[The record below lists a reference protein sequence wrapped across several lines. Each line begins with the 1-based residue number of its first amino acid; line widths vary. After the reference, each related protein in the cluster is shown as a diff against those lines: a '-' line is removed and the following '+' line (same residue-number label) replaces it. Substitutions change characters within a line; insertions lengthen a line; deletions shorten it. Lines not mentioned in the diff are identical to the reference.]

1 MNRITAPQRRE
12 AAREDTFWAV
22 AGIACLIA
30 LAVAFVV
37 ADGIA
42 RAFERPD
49 GCRSLSAHECTAYH
63 QERTPK

>member
-1 MNRITAPQRRE
+1 MTRFTAPQRSPE
-12 AAREDTFWAV
+12 AREDVFWAV
-22 AGIACLIA
+22 TGIACLIA
-30 LAVAFVV
+30 LSVIFVV

-42 RAFERPD
+42 RAFERSD